1 MSQERKVIQT
11 NKKEYRINI
20 SRNEKGSKFQ
30 IFKKGTFKLKKKKKK
45 IKKTAAAQ
53 MLSCFW
59 NVFKLGPGLVI
70 YFLLLIFINIFRL
83 QEKRFC

>member
-1 MSQERKVIQT
+1 MSQGRKVIQT

-30 IFKKGTFKLKKKKKK
+30 IFRKGTFKLQKK